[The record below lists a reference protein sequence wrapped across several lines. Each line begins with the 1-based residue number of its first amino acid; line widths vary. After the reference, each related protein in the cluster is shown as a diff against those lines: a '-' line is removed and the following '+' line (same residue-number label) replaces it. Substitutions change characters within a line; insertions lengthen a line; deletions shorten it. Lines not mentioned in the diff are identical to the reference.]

1 MSFDPIFL
9 LGLFLFF
16 FFSFFFLFYWIS
28 LGFQCDRLVWIP
40 VSILLHS
47 GRPKALILREMVVD
61 DGGYVGLVGV
71 GGRNLGP

>member
-1 MSFDPIFL
+1 M
-9 LGLFLFF
+9 
-16 FFSFFFLFYWIS
+16 
-28 LGFQCDRLVWIP
+28 GFQCDRLVWIP

-47 GRPKALILREMVVD
+47 GRPEVLILREMVVD

>member
-1 MSFDPIFL
+1 MLGNQTEIQLWTLEMTPI
-9 LGLFLFF
+9 
-16 FFSFFFLFYWIS
+16 
-28 LGFQCDRLVWIP
+28 GFQCDRLVWIP

-47 GRPKALILREMVVD
+47 GRPEVLILREMVVD